1 MSVQTGIC
9 YFDGRKV
16 SQREIAFLLQG
27 LETRGP
33 DFTGI
38 KTSEHM
44 GFGFSGLLITPED
57 QQNQPLTGNSGSV
70 MTFDGR
76 LDNRDEL
83 AGLIGVKPR
92 TSVSDV
98 SLVLEA
104 YERLGA
110 SCFDRVIGEYAC
122 VVCDRRLESLFL
134 VRSQCGTRPL
144 FYTATPQRVV
154 WSSEL
159 DDLVVKSE
167 VEIVVN
173 EHYAIGY
180 LYYQP
185 DIDESPFR
193 GVAVV
198 RPGTYVRITRDG
210 AISPAVPI
218 WHPDRIETLILNSDA
233 EYEEACREQLK
244 RAVAS
249 RLRARGSVFSEMSGG
264 LDSSTVV
271 LLADQVLNEE
281 LRDPGTLRTI
291 SCTYQRSSSCDETFF
306 ISMVE
311 KARGRE
317 GIRVLE
323 EDQRVSLGL
332 DDITFTGVPNTHH
345 CFPGRFATVAAAM
358 ERSASRVLLTG
369 NGGDE
374 LFWSNYAGSPEL
386 ADLLCDGHI
395 LGMFSEACRW
405 SQDAGL
411 PLWRVL
417 LTNAIGPITIAHRPF
432 GWHPA
437 EANATNR
444 VMTEEARRWFMGS
457 GRILGLAVT
466 LNLRPPSR
474 LSRVHSMRTATA
486 TIAAGYFNEYH
497 SIFFS
502 HPYMHQQLVDFILSL
517 PMNQIA
523 RPGQERSLM
532 RRAMKGILP
541 EKIRTRRSK
550 GSVDETFCRTFA
562 HDYRKI
568 GNINSLEVVQ
578 RRYADPNRLLEA
590 IRLGSLGR
598 TEHAGILLRM
608 LSMERWLRSLKAITS
623 RRLILTS
630 ALDQSVVPGLV
641 TSCSG

>member
-9 YFDGRKV
+9 YFDGREV
-16 SQREIAFLLQG
+16 SQHDVAFLLKG
-27 LETRGP
+27 LGTRGP
-33 DFTGI
+33 DFSDI
-38 KTSEHM
+38 KTSEHV

-57 QQNQPLTGNSGSV
+57 RQNQPLTGDSGCIV
-70 MTFDGR
+70 TFDGR

-83 AGLIGVKPR
+83 SIRIGVKR
-92 TSVSDV
+92 GTSLSDV

-110 SCFDRVIGEYAC
+110 SCFDNVIGEYAC
-122 VVCDRRLESLFL
+122 AVWDRRLQSLFL

-144 FYTATPQRVV
+144 FYTASPERVI

-159 DDLVVKSE
+159 DDLIVKSGIS
-167 VEIVVN
+167 VEVN

-193 GVAVV
+193 GLAVV
-198 RPGTYVRITRDG
+198 RPGSYTRIAHDG
-210 AISPAVPI
+210 TVNPAVPI
-218 WHPDRIETLILNSDA
+218 WHPDRIETLNLKSDA
-233 EYEEACREQLK
+233 EYEEACRDQLK

-249 RLRARGSVFSEMSGG
+249 RLRARRSVFSEMSGG

-271 LLADQVLNEE
+271 LLADQVSKEAG
-281 LRDPGTLRTI
+281 RDPGTLRTV
-291 SCTYQRSSSCDETFF
+291 SCTYQRSRSCDESFF

-311 KARGRE
+311 KVRGRE
-317 GIRVLE
+317 GIHVLE
-323 EDQRVSLGL
+323 EDQQVTLGL
-332 DDITFTGVPNTHH
+332 DDIIFTGVPNTHH
-345 CFPGRFATVAAAM
+345 CFPGRFASVAAAM
-358 ERSASRVLLTG
+358 QRSESRVLLTG

-386 ADLLCDGHI
+386 ADLLSGGHI
-395 LGMFSEACRW
+395 RGMFREARRW

-417 LTNAIGPITIAHRPF
+417 LTNAIGPIAIANRLFP
-432 GWHPA
+432 WHPA

-444 VMTEEARRWFMGS
+444 VMTPEARRWFMGS
-457 GRILGLAVT
+457 GRILGLAVSS
-466 LNLRPPSR
+466 NVRPPSR
-474 LSRVHSMRTATA
+474 RARVHSMRTATA

-497 SIFFS
+497 NIFFS
-502 HPYMHQQLVDFILSL
+502 HPYMHQHLVDFILSI

-541 EKIRTRRSK
+541 EKIRARRSK
-550 GSVDETFCRTFA
+550 GSVDEVFCRTFA
-562 HDYRKI
+562 RDYRSI
-568 GNINSLEVVQ
+568 GDVNSLEVSQ
-578 RRYADPNRLLEA
+578 RRYADPSRLLEA

-598 TEHAGILLRM
+598 TEHSGILLRM
-608 LSMERWLRSLKAITS
+608 LSMERWLRSLKTIADL
-623 RRLILTS
+623 RLQLRS
-630 ALDQSVVPGLV
+630 WHDKFVVSDLV
-641 TSCSG
+641 TNCSE